1 MTHPRTQLR
10 SAFVSRLA
18 ANITPPPA
26 PGQQPGAPTYRTAA
40 GPRVYSGRLMP
51 IEEPELPAIVVH
63 TREPDEV
70 QERSPSGWNGFE
82 RRRCIVSVICI
93 AQSFDDIDEDLDAMA
108 EQVEAALQSW
118 IIPGFE
124 SADPLLLDTRSD
136 DPEFD
141 GALTTGATVLR
152 YVVTYQTPY
161 RDCSDPCVI
170 DGDDPLERSG
180 AYPGGQVVPGC
191 PANSPGFLMPGCRH
205 HSCST
210 PSYPCPATLR
220 SLQPHLPC

>member
-18 ANITPPPA
+18 ANLTSPPA

-51 IEEPELPAIVVH
+51 IEEPQLPAIVVH
-63 TREPDEV
+63 TREPDEL

-82 RRRCIVSVICI
+82 RRRCIVSIICI
-93 AQSFDDIDEDLDAMA
+93 AQSFEDIDEDLDTMA
-108 EQVEAALQSW
+108 EQVESALQSW
-118 IIPGFE
+118 VIPGFE

-141 GALTTGATVLR
+141 GAITTGATVLR

-161 RDCSDPCVI
+161 RACSDPYVDADAAAG
-170 DGDDPLERSG
+170 DGPLERSG
-180 AYPGGQVVPGC
+180 AYPGGQVTPGC
-191 PANSPGFLMPGCRH
+191 PADNTGEA
-205 HSCST
+205 
-210 PSYPCPATLR
+210 CPIGTAELF
-220 SLQPHLPC
+220 SQQEPIN